1 MEASYPIIDSH
12 ALLGWENHLSLEAD
26 ELLRR
31 MDANGVATAAAHAVG
46 AELAVDNAA
55 GNDRVLNASSRI
67 LGWATVNP
75 WFGDRALDEVKRCR
89 DLGAVGLFLHPSRQG
104 FMPVDP
110 VVVPVLDLAAGFGW
124 PVMFHTGTY
133 VQSDVLAVV
142 EVARRYPETTFVAGF
157 GGYTDMWFELPL
169 LFGEAPNLLLD
180 ASMIWGDAILEIVNN
195 YGAERVLFGSAE
207 PRNRYTVALK
217 TLGRLEL
224 EDGQRR
230 AILSD
235 NAKRIFRLP

>member
-12 ALLGWENHLSLEAD
+12 ALLGHENHLSLEAD

-31 MDANGVATAAAHAVG
+31 MDANGITAAAVRAVG

-55 GNDRVLNASSRI
+55 GNDRVLKASPRI

-75 WFGDRALDEVKRCR
+75 WFGDRALDEMKRCR
-89 DLGAVGLFLHPSRQG
+89 DLSAAGLFLHPSRQG
-104 FMPVDP
+104 FMPVEP
-110 VVVPVLDLAAGFGW
+110 IAGPVLDLAAESGW
-124 PVMFHTGTY
+124 PVMFHTGTF

-142 EVARRYPETTFVAGF
+142 EVARRYPDTSFVAGF

-180 ASMIWGDAILEIVNN
+180 ASMIWGDAILEIVNTH
-195 YGAERVLFGSAE
+195 GAERVLFGSGE
-207 PRNRYTVALK
+207 PRNRYAVALK

-224 EDGQRR
+224 SDDQRR

-235 NAKRIFRLP
+235 NAKRLFQLP